1 MGIIGN
7 DQTQR
12 WSTRKRWTYFQT
24 PTPHQVGQ
32 AAHRRLQPTRHCQ
45 LATCAKAPLVVY
57 LEILVTEHVLLEN
70 AQFIDAVSIK
80 TSFGI
85 FNCHVDYQG
94 WARDGLLMFALAI
107 LLGETPGKCHPRKV
121 FSTCS
126 DSVAKNGKLRKI
138 WTSLTS
144 HYIQ

>member
-1 MGIIGN
+1 MIFYMGIIGN

-12 WSTRKRWTYFQT
+12 SSTRKRGTYFQT

-57 LEILVTEHVLLEN
+57 SYLEILVTEHVLLEN

-80 TSFGI
+80 T
-85 FNCHVDYQG
+85 Y
-94 WARDGLLMFALAI
+94 
-107 LLGETPGKCHPRKV
+107 
-121 FSTCS
+121 
-126 DSVAKNGKLRKI
+126 
-138 WTSLTS
+138 
-144 HYIQ
+144 